1 MTYQTLDQIKEA
13 LNKNLSAYTG
23 ESTWMAFGKR
33 LISNEKD
40 SASAA
45 YCRIKDKCLAKIL
58 EAQSVE
64 SVAAALVGMI
74 TELQAQKPQPK
85 AFGHFENAVADALAV
100 FKTDETDPY
109 FYQLIGVGGIK
120 AYFGTNLD
128 TGPQDRKH
136 DGKILKPFN
145 SAATTA
151 FFEAFADFDK
161 QVFANLSQETRKHFA
176 KDILLANEEETFK
189 DAVANFVL
197 AFMQKESGKWFSF
210 SAERI
215 EQFTDCLMTALSQ
228 SGLSKDFN
236 QQLLTTIQ
244 TRISLDQGLNPQLK
258 EANFTKNLE
267 VVLSRLDPTR
277 VQNVEPKDTRTLRQ
291 RLSDASTA
299 ATNALSSVSTKA
311 KSMWA
316 ASSTPSSPKSSPSKS
331 STLQK
336 TVDLYA
342 LSSLSDATNRL
353 IEDSTGIDFNAYA
366 AGYKVRLDVPA
377 HGLAKLQKLQKA
389 AEYGK
394 QALKTQDSEEQG
406 MFIAQMKIEKTE
418 FERLLVMDAPHQARL
433 YCNNIIDQN
442 FITQTQDNAVLLM
455 LRNYLEEAR
464 EQYQQNSKAVADE
477 RGKKTTVMGMA
488 LSAEDR
494 TDVFKSAYIFSQR
507 LQTCQQ
513 IAKKYNLSFS
523 LTDTLQG
530 FQAVA
535 EKTLTSARGKE
546 VEIIASNSENWLSQE
561 RQSPSSISIE
571 SKINQA
577 RQSVNTVMASV
588 AEQNN
593 LGDSSNHLAA
603 YTAADLELV
612 AGACAVLALT
622 SKVAQWLPSGNA
634 NEAAQLQPEILAHQQ
649 HIAAALIDKLRFAI
663 SDTNTV
669 QRNFDVLKE
678 LSTSPLGPCLPKC
691 PGYPLVIIE
700 SQAEFERLRIAKGIQ
715 EKTTYLIRNSGELY
729 QSDAA
734 KEIRTFQGGDLI
746 IRKMGDTPGLSAE
759 LTQELNGKLLE
770 LGGYSTSDVAL
781 PTLLSSVTQLQETP
795 HEFFEH
801 NPESN
806 GVYSSL
812 CIPKSSFS
820 MAAYFVLQ
828 HGDAKQRVELSS
840 LLNSRFPSLIYDST
854 HKLLLP
860 VAIATKYQEL
870 DDNKHANLP
879 EIRDVLRQLSATLL
893 TVETLKAKGLVDSST
908 GMEILS
914 SLPANIGAIAKALAD
929 NQNLLQGLG
938 GDSKMNALIEAIHQ
952 DMVNRYQDLVSV
964 LVSKSQGIN
973 ASAQIDE
980 RLEKINQFIATHGDR
995 ATKQVYL
1002 DKSVAAIIASEVV
1015 SLDEKMSLI
1024 QRLSVVLTVKPS
1036 IDVCA
1041 SIVNELKKKFST
1053 TEAITE
1059 SYVSYLCQTLNRLN
1073 PEDKALLFASLI
1085 AEITEVSDDQLVIEE
1100 KIALVENLSEKLG
1113 LSIDPQAKDFLINSI
1128 LEKFEQPDKQKNI
1141 LVEPL
1146 FKLMAGVASD
1156 KKQDY
1161 IKRYQAILP
1170 AYVQGLL
1177 QQINANEA
1185 ANKALQLFDILT
1197 QAKLTIPELNYPASQ
1212 VFDEYLELYTVEK
1225 VNLRGVMRDLVS
1237 ITDEK
1242 RFPEAFNQAF
1252 SGLISTDMLGN
1263 NNRAKM
1269 TAEQSESYLGHIHHA
1284 SHMLLTAYVK
1294 ALKSGVEIEYDDNN
1308 ERGLG
1313 VRLDY
1318 LLSGTVYTGCT
1329 REKFIEDQIAQHIGN
1344 GEFDVARQLIANSHL
1359 DEAAKS
1365 QLATA
1370 LMLMTQMQ
1378 SDPGSAKA
1386 AAKVIFKL
1394 MSNVEFSNL
1403 LIIAIEK
1410 PIDIQAIQVA
1420 RQFSARNISGGMIL
1434 IDKTASTTARQKIT
1448 FAANP
1453 EARAPTVAVTG
1464 KMLEEKLAAYTTVST
1479 TLRTAMFDGFKN
1491 GATAG
1496 LQNYISS
1503 NSADRAAA
1511 ANSILTQIKLLS
1523 SDSMSVQ
1530 SISKLKNDID
1540 ILMQSIASESKYALG
1555 LVDIIN
1561 GGMLG
1566 RGSRLYAVLQK
1577 ASVDL
1582 DSISKELV
1590 KMAKERDH
1598 LEQEMVAGAVNIFK
1612 DMDFN
1617 SKPPELAYSNVLHKI
1632 DNINVSD
1639 KKIILVKCSDALTAF
1654 KSKLNSVG
1662 LATATRS
1669 LDTIHFGISV
1679 ENVNELLHFFK
1690 KLAESGHLSAKDQ
1703 TLLTEVKQAIQTFV
1717 SKYDVETEIR
1727 KAFSKPEYLENARML
1742 LGLQKINEFLIAQ
1755 PDGTLPDLS
1764 TVKTLGDFALA
1775 VEKYSYMERVFSNEM
1790 PDESTFSA
1798 ALSAFKGVTFVEPP
1812 SPMVAYQEDGPD
1824 RSRLSGDDDMLS
1836 PEPEEVQED
1845 LAASLWTEL
1854 GGDLEKRTAFKL
1866 LTCLENWQLDSRQD
1880 NNQHVNADKFHVL
1893 LKTALMTGVP
1903 LDLTSLIADAMK
1915 VAPESVKNELVVL
1928 ARCIPPLNNEPLP
1941 LNDSLTNILT
1951 GLLTDALKTPLP
1963 IEQRTTM
1970 LREAMSTLNIMVLTH
1985 SVVPAVVEA
1994 VTKAFNEDLHHAQ
2007 LFALLKHEPSLIQV
2021 MKPLVKQLSEQHPYE
2036 AGPVKELASTMAS
2049 LINDSIKSQ
2058 QIEGGIKAFEAIL
2071 SACCTKLRAY
2081 KNIDDKAPENVA
2093 KKYAVDKLEKAIKQV
2108 ITSLRDKPEDL
2119 ALPALMV
2126 KLDDLTNELIAK
2138 LEKLNEKSIFTN
2150 KVGTEFTTLWV
2161 EQMKLIQQAAETCQA
2176 SIFIGTPQEP
2186 AKSFS
2191 ELQEQALQASKERQ
2205 AVSILETM
2213 SSPKV
2218 QLSSDNRQ
2226 ANDST
2231 RLSAANFEADNLLK
2245 KLLSIVELI
2254 RKYEPTGRNQD
2265 SKKMALREFS
2275 DFIDQA
2281 MIAIKSSPEQ
2291 ADLLLKMLIKQLEQ
2305 HVKANEIK
2313 LSNSSIPDRFAS
2325 AIAAIRTL
2333 SAAEVL
2339 VHSDVEPPRR
2349 SESTDSHVTVDLMKA
2364 PGSDDPIDVILKESF
2379 SVIDQALDS
2388 YAQVMRKVGLNEIS
2402 LNTILNILITQQG
2415 LCEIVAEMKKHISAD
2430 NESSS
2435 AVKAFEETLLH
2446 CGLKVENNR
2455 LVQVELAQ
2463 TPLLVAMG
2471 PNKSLGLNM
2480 NDSNHPDQFSPSKG
2494 RQLLDGSANDGV
2506 LQSVLRSMS
2515 GEGMKKVMMRVGAVL
2530 CLGSLF
2536 HKFIG
2541 AAVLY
2546 FSSAMLPIVAD
2557 VLRVLRNVYA

>member
-13 LNKNLSAYTG
+13 LNKNLSAYKG
-23 ESTWMAFGKR
+23 ESTWLAFGKR

-45 YCRIKDKCLAKIL
+45 YCRIKDKCLAEIL
-58 EAQSVE
+58 QAQSVE

-74 TELQAQKPQPK
+74 AELQAQKPQPK

-100 FKTDETDPY
+100 FKEEETDPY
-109 FYQLIGVGGIK
+109 FRQLISIGGIK
-120 AYFGTNLD
+120 AYFGVNLD

-136 DGKILKPFN
+136 DGAIFKPCN
-145 SAATTA
+145 SVATIA
-151 FFEAFADFDK
+151 FFKAFADFDK

-215 EQFTDCLMTALSQ
+215 EQFTDCLMKALKQ
-228 SGLSKDFN
+228 CPGLSKDFN

-244 TRISLDQGLNPQLK
+244 TRISLDQGFNPQLK

-277 VQNVEPKDTRTLRQ
+277 VQNIEPKDTRTLRQ

-311 KSMWA
+311 KSMWV
-316 ASSTPSSPKSSPSKS
+316 ASSTPSSPKSSSSKS

-342 LSSLSDATNRL
+342 LSSLTESTNRL

-377 HGLAKLQKLQKA
+377 HGLAKLQKLQKV

-394 QALKTQDSEEQG
+394 QALKIEDPEERG
-406 MFIAQMKIEKTE
+406 MLIAQMKIEKAE
-418 FERLLVMDAPHQARL
+418 FDRLLVMDAPHQARL

-455 LRNYLEEAR
+455 LRNYLGEAR
-464 EQYQQNSKAVADE
+464 EQYQQDSKAVADE

-488 LSAEDR
+488 LSAVDR

-507 LQTCQQ
+507 LAACQL
-513 IAKKYNLSFS
+513 IARKYNLIFNLTGELQSFEQAAQS
-523 LTDTLQG
+523 ALVSADTK
-530 FQAVA
+530 
-535 EKTLTSARGKE
+535 EKATIERAKDGWLAQE
-546 VEIIASNSENWLSQE
+546 LASQTNIND
-561 RQSPSSISIE
+561 R
-571 SKINQA
+571 INQA

-588 AEQNN
+588 AQKNN
-593 LGDSSNHLAA
+593 FGDSRNHLAA

-663 SDTNTV
+663 SGTNTV
-669 QRNFDVLKE
+669 QRNFDVLKG
-678 LSTSPLGPCLPKC
+678 LSTSSLGPCLPKC

-715 EKTTYLIRNSGELY
+715 EKTTYLIKSSGELY

-734 KEIRTFQGGDLI
+734 KEIRTFQGGDII

-770 LGGYSTSDVAL
+770 LGGYSTFDVAL

-795 HEFFEH
+795 QEFFEH

-840 LLNSRFPSLIYDST
+840 LLNSRFPSLTYDIT

-860 VAIATKYQEL
+860 VAIATKYHEL
-870 DDNKHANLP
+870 ETSNHANLP

-893 TVETLKAKGLVDSST
+893 TVEALKAKGLVDSST
-908 GMEILS
+908 GMEILN
-914 SLPANIGAIAKALAD
+914 SLPANIDAIAKVLED
-929 NQNLLQGLG
+929 NQNLLQGRS
-938 GDSKMNALIEAIHQ
+938 GDSKMNALIGAIRQ
-952 DMVNRYQDLVSV
+952 DMVSRYQDLVSD
-964 LVSKSQGIN
+964 LVKKSEGIN
-973 ASAQIDE
+973 AAAQIDE
-980 RLEKINQFIATHGDR
+980 RLEKINQFITTHGDHV
-995 ATKQVYL
+995 TKQAYL
-1002 DKSVAAIIASEVV
+1002 DKSVEAILKNDTV
-1015 SLDEKMSLI
+1015 SLDEKISLI
-1024 QRLSVVLTVKPS
+1024 QRLSGVLTAEPGVD
-1036 IDVCA
+1036 ICVN
-1041 SIVNELKKKFST
+1041 IVNELKKKFLT

-1059 SYVSYLCQTLNRLN
+1059 NYVDYLCQTLNKIN
-1073 PEDKALLFASLI
+1073 QEDKKLLFASLI
-1085 AEITEVSDDQLVIEE
+1085 TEITEVSDDQLLIEE
-1100 KIALVENLSEKLG
+1100 KIELVENLSEQLG
-1113 LSIDPQAKDFLINSI
+1113 LSINPQAKDFLIDSI
-1128 LEKFEQPDKQKNI
+1128 LQKFERPNNHESV

-1146 FKLMAGVASD
+1146 FKLMAGVDAAA

-1170 AYVQGLL
+1170 TYVNRLL
-1177 QQINANEA
+1177 QQPNANEA
-1185 ANKALQLFDILT
+1185 ANKALQLFDKLT
-1197 QAKLTIPELNYPASQ
+1197 LANRTIPELDYPASK
-1212 VFDEYLELYTVEK
+1212 VFDEYLALYTVEQ
-1225 VNLRGVMRDLVS
+1225 VNARTSVKNLVS

-1242 RFPEAFNQAF
+1242 SFPDAFNKAF
-1252 SGLISTDMLGN
+1252 LGLISTDMLGN
-1263 NNRAKM
+1263 ENRTKM
-1269 TAEQSESYLGHIHHA
+1269 TAEQSESYLEHIHHA
-1284 SHMLLTAYVK
+1284 SHVLLTAYVK

-1318 LLSGTVYTGCT
+1318 LLSGTVYKGCT

-1370 LMLMTQMQ
+1370 LMLMTQMK
-1378 SDPGSAKA
+1378 SNPDSAKA

-1434 IDKTASTTARQKIT
+1434 IDKTAPTTTTARQKMT
-1448 FAANP
+1448 FAVNT
-1453 EARAPTVAVTG
+1453 EARASTVAVTG

-1479 TLRTAMFDGFKN
+1479 QLRTAMFSGFKE
-1491 GATAG
+1491 GAGRELNT
-1496 LQNYISS
+1496 YISS
-1503 NSADRAAA
+1503 SKPNRSKEAEGILVKIKSLQHDLKGISA
-1511 ANSILTQIKLLS
+1511 IKE
-1523 SDSMSVQ
+1523 
-1530 SISKLKNDID
+1530 DIKT
-1540 ILMQSIASESKYALG
+1540 LMDSIAQAPQYSFGWVDVLYGSKWG
-1555 LVDIIN
+1555 K
-1561 GGMLG
+1561 
-1566 RGSRLYAVLQK
+1566 GSRLYAVLKK
-1577 ASVDL
+1577 ASEDL
-1582 DSISKELV
+1582 DSIEKELLIMDQ
-1590 KMAKERDH
+1590 KRDH
-1598 LEQEMVAGAVNIFK
+1598 LEQEMVAGAVSVFK
-1612 DMDFN
+1612 AMDFN
-1617 SKPPELAYSNVLHKI
+1617 GVPPELAYSNVLHRI
-1632 DNINVSD
+1632 DTITVKD
-1639 KKIILVKCSDALTAF
+1639 KEIILAKCSDALTAF
-1654 KSKLNSVG
+1654 KLSLNSVA
-1662 LATATRS
+1662 LTTSTRP
-1669 LDTIHFGISV
+1669 LNAVHFDISI
-1679 ENVNELLHFFK
+1679 ENVNGLLSFFK
-1690 KLAESGHLSAKDQ
+1690 DLAELGHLSVQ
-1703 TLLTEVKQAIQTFV
+1703 NQILLTEVKQAIKIFV

-1775 VEKYSYMERVFSNEM
+1775 VEKYSYMERVLSNQM
-1790 PDESTFSA
+1790 PDESVFSA
-1798 ALSAFKGVTFVEPP
+1798 ALTAFKGVTFVELQQQ
-1812 SPMVAYQEDGPD
+1812 MATYQEDLAVQS
-1824 RSRLSGDDDMLS
+1824 RSSDADELISS
-1836 PEPEEVQED
+1836 APEEVQED

-1854 GGDLEKRTAFKL
+1854 AGDLEKRTAFKI
-1866 LTCLENWQLDSRQD
+1866 LTCLERWQFDSRQD

-1893 LKTALMTGVP
+1893 LKTALMTGSQ
-1903 LDLTSLIADAMK
+1903 LDLTSLINEAMK
-1915 VAPESVKNELVVL
+1915 VAPQKVQDELAVL
-1928 ARCIPPLNNEPLP
+1928 ARCNPPLNNEPLS

-1963 IEQRTTM
+1963 IEQRTMM

-1994 VTKAFNEDLHHAQ
+1994 VTKAFDEDLHHAQ

-2021 MKPLVKQLSEQHPYE
+2021 MKPLVKQLSEQHPFE
-2036 AGPVKELASTMAS
+2036 SGPVKELASTMAS

-2058 QIEGGIKAFEAIL
+2058 QIEGGIKAFEATL
-2071 SACCTKLRAY
+2071 SACCTNLRAY
-2081 KNIDDKAPENVA
+2081 KNIDSKAPENVA
-2093 KKYAVDKLEKAIKQV
+2093 KKEAVEKLEEVIQEA
-2108 ITSLRDKPEDL
+2108 ITSLRDKPVNL
-2119 ALPALMV
+2119 ALPTLMV
-2126 KLDDLTNELIAK
+2126 RLDDLTNGLIAK
-2138 LEKLNEKSIFTN
+2138 LEALNEKAMFSN
-2150 KVGTEFTTLWV
+2150 KVGKEFTTLWV
-2161 EQMKLIQQAAETCQA
+2161 EQMELIQQAAETCQA

-2191 ELQEQALQASKERQ
+2191 ELQKERQ

-2231 RLSAANFEADNLLK
+2231 RLSTVSSLSVVEVTS
-2245 KLLSIVELI
+2245 KLSEIIKPIETY
-2254 RKYEPTGRNQD
+2254 KPTGFTQSSRD
-2265 SKKMALREFS
+2265 SKAAVIDRFS
-2275 DFIDQA
+2275 TFVNGSID
-2281 MIAIKSSPEQ
+2281 AIRGNPKEASV
-2291 ADLLLKMLIKQLEQ
+2291 LLQLLIVQLEKF
-2305 HVKANEIK
+2305 VSDKDTTSK

-2349 SESTDSHVTVDLMKA
+2349 SESTDSHVTVDLMKT
-2364 PGSDDPIDVILKESF
+2364 PGSDDPIDVILKKSLL
-2379 SVIDQALDS
+2379 VIDQALDS
-2388 YAQVMRKVGLNEIS
+2388 YAQVMREVGLNEV
-2402 LNTILNILITQQG
+2402 LLEKFLNIPITQQG
-2415 LCEIVAEMKKHISAD
+2415 LCEVVAEMKKHVSAD

-2435 AVKAFEETLLH
+2435 AVKAFEDTLLH
-2446 CGLKVENNR
+2446 CGLKVENNQ
-2455 LVQVELAQ
+2455 LVQVELAK
-2463 TPLLVAMG
+2463 TPLQVAMG

-2480 NDSNHPDQFSPSKG
+2480 NDSNHPDQFSPSKE
-2494 RQLLDGSANDGV
+2494 RPLLDGSANDGV
-2506 LQSVLRSMS
+2506 LQRVLRSMS
-2515 GEGMKKVMMRVGAVL
+2515 GEGMRKVMMRVGAVL